1 MRRVLLALAVVVASL
16 LPVPAAAQS
25 EEEPDGD
32 ISLAAQTTWLGD
44 EGAFELSFTVD
55 DAPDDARIEV
65 VVHRRV
71 RSRSAFVQSVENRPR
86 GTTTR
91 GQVALSRLPSD
102 GNGNRTV
109 SLLLG
114 GEGDLALPAGLVRG
128 VYPVTVA
135 LEDADGEVVDRFVT
149 HLVRL
154 PQDPD
159 LTPLSVAWIQ
169 PLGTDPAL
177 EGELGDDAMAE
188 VSPVLDALATST
200 ADLTLEATP
209 ETLAALPDNE
219 LEPVQQLVGGG
230 AQLLSRP
237 YVDVDPDALVA
248 AGLTGDLVTQR
259 QAGEEALF
267 AAVGTRGDPRTWTT
281 GEPLGLDA
289 LTALRGL
296 GITRMALPAGGLE
309 PLDDDVTGRK
319 SLTRPFDLDAG
330 GAQTMRAVAIDAGL
344 TEHFRVENQV
354 LGAHRLLA
362 DLAVLFSDAPGT
374 VRGVAVRPPDDW
386 EPNTELLGTVLPA
399 LASSTIVQPVTLE
412 RLLDTVD
419 PLEDGDGAIVRR
431 EVLGDPERGSLPG
444 RRIFEAR
451 AATDELAELTGASL
465 PVVAAARL
473 QVLVAESSDLGDAAR
488 RALLAD
494 VLDERDDVEGRI
506 TIADRR
512 TYRLTARE
520 GTIPLTVLNGN
531 AFPVQVQ
538 VVLSSDK
545 LEFPDAP
552 AGDPGRS
559 IRRLTLEPG
568 THTETVPVKVRA
580 SGTFQ
585 LRASILT
592 PGGHPIRRGQFIIT
606 SSAFSG
612 VGVVLSIGA
621 GVFLLA
627 WWARHW
633 RTVRRDRRLVAPQ

>member
-1 MRRVLLALAVVVASL
+1 MSRVLLAVGVVIASL
-16 LPVPAAAQS
+16 LPAPAGAQS
-25 EEEPDGD
+25 DDGPAGD
-32 ISLAAQTTWLGD
+32 ISLTAQTTWLGD
-44 EGAFELSFTVD
+44 EGAFELGLAVE
-55 DAPDDARIEV
+55 DAPDEAVVEV

-71 RSRSAFVQSVENRPR
+71 RSRSALVQSVESRPR
-86 GTTTR
+86 GTTIR
-91 GQVALSRLPSD
+91 ARVALSRLPSD
-102 GNGNRTV
+102 LSGNRTV
-109 SLLLG
+109 SLPLG
-114 GEGDLALPAGLVRG
+114 GAGDLALPAGLRRG

-135 LEDADGEVVDRFVT
+135 LEDGDGKLADRFVT

-154 PQDPD
+154 PEDPD

-169 PLGTDPAL
+169 PLGDDPAL
-177 EGELGDDAMAE
+177 EGELGDDAMARL
-188 VSPVLDALATST
+188 SPVLDALASSS

-209 ETLAALPDNE
+209 ETLAALPDSE
-219 LEPVQQLVGGG
+219 LEPVQQLVDGG

-248 AGLTGDLVTQR
+248 AGLAGDLVAQR
-259 QAGEEALF
+259 QAGEDALF
-267 AAVGTRGDPRTWTT
+267 ATVGTRGDPRTWTT
-281 GEPLGLDA
+281 GEPLGSAA
-289 LTALRGL
+289 LTALSGL
-296 GITRMALPAGGLE
+296 GITRMALPAGALE

-330 GAQTMRAVAIDAGL
+330 DDQTLRAVAIDAGL
-344 TEHFRVENQV
+344 TEHFRTENQV
-354 LGAHRLLA
+354 LAAHRLLA

-386 EPNTELLGTVLPA
+386 EPNSELLGTVLPA

-419 PLEDGDGAIVRR
+419 PLEGPDGATVRR
-431 EVLGDPERGSLPG
+431 EVLGGTERGSLPG
-444 RRIFEAR
+444 RRILDAR
-451 AATDELAELTGASL
+451 AATDDLAELAGAPL
-465 PVVAAARL
+465 PAVAAARL

-494 VLDERDDVEGRI
+494 VLAERDDVEGRI

-512 TYRLTARE
+512 TFRLTARE
-520 GTIPLTVLNGN
+520 GTIPLTVTNGN

-545 LEFPDAP
+545 LEFPGGP
-552 AGDPGRS
+552 ASDPGRS
-559 IRRLTLEPG
+559 VRHLTLEPG
-568 THTETVPVKVRA
+568 THTETVPVRVRA

-585 LRASILT
+585 LRASILA

-612 VGVVLSIGA
+612 VGIVLSIGA